1 MLFSHKPLSCANW
14 LRAGCWW
21 FWTTILVRV
30 SQVDGHRAPSGI
42 CAPAKLRPTF
52 LDSVR
57 RFTRRCFQLMA
68 GFTLGFLSHSP
79 EGLAELRE
87 PLLGGA

>member
-1 MLFSHKPLSCANW
+1 M
-14 LRAGCWW
+14 
-21 FWTTILVRV
+21 VRV
-30 SQVDGHRAPSGI
+30 SQVDGHRAPPGI

-68 GFTLGFLSHSP
+68 HPKAALNFGNPFWAAHDAAARDSVP
-79 EGLAELRE
+79 
-87 PLLGGA
+87 